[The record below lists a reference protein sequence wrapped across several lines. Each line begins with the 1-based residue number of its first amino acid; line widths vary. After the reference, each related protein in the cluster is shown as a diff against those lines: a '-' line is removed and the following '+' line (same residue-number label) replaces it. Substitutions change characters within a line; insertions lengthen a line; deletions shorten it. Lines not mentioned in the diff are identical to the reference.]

1 MACWVGRSWQTTAAS
16 RPLPGW
22 WQQLLGARA
31 GCCPVAVAFVE
42 GVAASAAQ
50 LEAEQRTREAYLL
63 LSLLPD
69 ACHRLMLDFH
79 VASWEACPVDRN
91 KADFAM
97 KHLGKFGPG
106 SLALARRTLV
116 RLRRWLVLNG
126 MPGKAATFECEAGVL
141 IWFVLDEQRASA
153 RGRKSGESR
162 CRCR

>member
-1 MACWVGRSWQTTAAS
+1 
-16 RPLPGW
+16 
-22 WQQLLGARA
+22 
-31 GCCPVAVAFVE
+31 
-42 GVAASAAQ
+42 
-50 LEAEQRTREAYLL
+50 
-63 LSLLPD
+63 
-69 ACHRLMLDFH
+69 MLDFH
-79 VASWEACPVDRN
+79 VDSWEACPVDRE
-91 KADFAM
+91 AEFAM

-106 SLALARRTLV
+106 SLSLARRTLV